1 MSSNLQQF
9 TTWVSKRSNRESF
22 FSGTFWFVFST
33 ISEPDLAKSFG
44 LQTQQAAHMPLA
56 DLSGTVS
63 VSKRTGTILK
73 ATFWHLPIA
82 GQNLHIFFSLEK
94 PKQALQPMYKMLA
107 RSNGKA
113 HLFPIGSPL
122 VRLCASLS
130 RGRTLEETHVMRG
143 VSYPSRPNEGGADIS
158 LRPGT
163 ASGFFARL
171 DEERRVLKTV
181 RFRAPAPDA
190 SFCEFTVSRVG
201 YITFHKGNLGSLMSH
216 MLEQLVPA
224 MAESVKPFERARGQF
239 VSFRFAEPYFAQ
251 RSSYGGVLDA
261 LSRLPRTSVALLHTN
276 PYFHATVT
284 NYEDGGEFDIFIT
297 GPSDIHVQG
306 RGEASPASFLRLQD
320 GLTTLFRDATVSL
333 ERASP
338 EYRLQD
344 LLEGRV

>member
-1 MSSNLQQF
+1 MSSNLEQF
-9 TTWVSKRSNRESF
+9 INWVSKRSNRESF

-33 ISEPDLAKSFG
+33 IAEPDLAKSFG
-44 LQTQQAAHMPLA
+44 LQAQQEAHMPLA
-56 DLSGTVS
+56 DLSATVS

-73 ATFWHLPIA
+73 ATFWHLPMTR
-82 GQNLHIFFSLEK
+82 QNLHIFFSLEK
-94 PKQALQPMYKMLA
+94 PRQALRPMYKLLA
-107 RSNGKA
+107 RSKGKA
-113 HLFPIGSPL
+113 HLFPMGYPL
-122 VRLCASLS
+122 VKLCARLS
-130 RGRTLEETHVMRG
+130 RSRSLEETRVMRG
-143 VSYPSRPNEGGADIS
+143 VSYPSKPNEGGADIN
-158 LRPGT
+158 LRPGN

-171 DEERRVLKTV
+171 DDERRVLKTV
-181 RFRAPAPDA
+181 RFRAPASDA
-190 SFCEFTVSRVG
+190 SYCEFTVSRVG
-201 YITFHKGNLGSLMSH
+201 YVCFHKGNLSSLMTH
-216 MLEQLVPA
+216 MQEQLVPA
-224 MAESVKPFERARGQF
+224 MSESVKPFERARGQF

-251 RSSYGGVLDA
+251 RSSYDGVLDA

-333 ERASP
+333 EKASA